1 MSKEHTTEHLR
12 AELKSLSDTLE
23 EVLSSSGEKS
33 KEELSKIRSKAE
45 QALKQSRYR
54 LGETGDAI
62 AKQTRVAAARA
73 DEYVREN
80 PWTGVGIGAADRCS
94 ARRSAVA
101 SLIMADTHHAQGP
114 GKSVLGIGQRI
125 VSIMVEMVETRL
137 RLAVVELE
145 EEKANLFQLLLML
158 GLTMLFAAFGLMSL
172 MVLIIWAVDPQYR
185 LNAMIA
191 TTVVLLLLAL
201 IGGIWTLRKSRK
213 STLLRHTRHELAN
226 DRQLLEEESR
236 EQ

>member
-62 AKQTRVAAARA
+62 AKQTRVAAARGHW
-73 DEYVREN
+73 RCN
-80 PWTGVGIGAADRCS
+80 RCS

>member
-1 MSKEHTTEHLR
+1 MM
-12 AELKSLSDTLE
+12 
-23 EVLSSSGEKS
+23 
-33 KEELSKIRSKAE
+33 
-45 QALKQSRYR
+45 
-54 LGETGDAI
+54 
-62 AKQTRVAAARA
+62 AA
-73 DEYVREN
+73 
-80 PWTGVGIGAADRCS
+80 P
-94 ARRSAVA
+94 
-101 SLIMADTHHAQGP
+101 HHAQGP

-125 VSIMVEMVETRL
+125 VTLLVEMVETRL

-172 MVLIIWAVDPQYR
+172 MVLVIWAVDPQYR

-191 TTVVLLLLAL
+191 TTVVLLALAL
-201 IGGIWTLRKSRK
+201 IGAIWTLRKARR

-236 EQ
+236 ER

>member
-73 DEYVREN
+73 DEYVRKSMDGRGHWRCN
-80 PWTGVGIGAADRCS
+80 RCS
-94 ARRSAVA
+94 ARRSAIA

-145 EEKANLFQLLLML
+145 LDQSIALH
-158 GLTMLFAAFGLMSL
+158 SL
-172 MVLIIWAVDPQYR
+172 PRRVCVHLPSSVW
-185 LNAMIA
+185 
-191 TTVVLLLLAL
+191 
-201 IGGIWTLRKSRK
+201 
-213 STLLRHTRHELAN
+213 
-226 DRQLLEEESR
+226 
-236 EQ
+236 

>member
-80 PWTGVGIGAADRCS
+80 PWTGVGIGAAIG
-94 ARRSAVA
+94 V
-101 SLIMADTHHAQGP
+101 
-114 GKSVLGIGQRI
+114 VLGVQAKLPYLHIG
-125 VSIMVEMVETRL
+125 
-137 RLAVVELE
+137 
-145 EEKANLFQLLLML
+145 
-158 GLTMLFAAFGLMSL
+158 
-172 MVLIIWAVDPQYR
+172 
-185 LNAMIA
+185 
-191 TTVVLLLLAL
+191 
-201 IGGIWTLRKSRK
+201 
-213 STLLRHTRHELAN
+213 
-226 DRQLLEEESR
+226 
-236 EQ
+236 